1 MYCLQA
7 VIVTES
13 ARSRLLDAIEG
24 ARLVP
29 LGQGLSLMPV
39 TETRFDTGPL
49 ADCSEHGAVAYVE
62 AEYFGGAGTQSAQVW
77 EGGETVLG
85 PLHVDEDEPV
95 PADGSPI
102 SQALRR
108 LGVLKGDHF
117 DEFDAVGL
125 GRHRYTDGWLSA

>member
-24 ARLVP
+24 ARLVS
-29 LGQGLSLMPV
+29 LGHGLSLMPV
-39 TETRFDTGPL
+39 IEAPFDTGPL
-49 ADCSEHGAVAYVE
+49 AACSQDGAVAYVE
-62 AEYFGGAGTQSAQVW
+62 AEYFGGTGTQSAQVW
-77 EGGETVLG
+77 ERGETVLG
-85 PLHVDEDEPV
+85 PLHVGEDEPG

-117 DEFDAVGL
+117 DEFDAAGL
-125 GRHRYTDGWLSA
+125 GRHRVTDDWLSA